1 MSDDRY
7 SRQISLPEIG
17 STGQAKIA
25 HARVLVLG
33 CGALGSIQAELLA
46 RAGVGFIRLVD
57 RDIPEWSNLPRQFL
71 FDENDVRER
80 IPKATACAYK
90 LCAINTGIE
99 IEPHVKD
106 VTPANIEGFLQG
118 IDVVLD
124 GVDNFETRYLI
135 NDACV
140 KANIPWVYA
149 GVQGTRV
156 LAMPVLPMVG
166 ACLQCV
172 FPEAPVAGSVPTC
185 EISGVINTVP
195 ALAAT
200 LQVSQVLRIL
210 IEGAEQVAKGAKLM
224 MIDPWCSVVQA
235 LSIVRNPTCPCCHER
250 KFPFL
255 DSKTISRQAL
265 LCGRKSVQVTPAEPM
280 DLTLESLAESLQNLG
295 KVTLRKEVLEFEVE
309 GHRLMIFKDGRTV
322 VHGTPDFSKARS
334 LVAKYLGS

>member
-1 MSDDRY
+1 MSDNRY
-7 SRQISLPEIG
+7 SRQIALPEIG
-17 STGQAKIA
+17 VAGQAKIA
-25 HARVLVLG
+25 AARVLVLG

-46 RAGVGFIRLVD
+46 RAGVGHIRIVD

-71 FDENDVRER
+71 YDENDVRER
-80 IPKATACAYK
+80 IPKAVACAYK
-90 LCAINTGIE
+90 LRAINTQIE
-99 IEPHVKD
+99 IEEHVKD

-118 IDVVLD
+118 VDVVLD

-156 LAMPVLPMVG
+156 LAMPVIPTYG

-172 FPEAPVAGSVPTC
+172 FPEAPVSGSVPTC

-210 IEGAEQVAKGAKLM
+210 IDGSASVAQNAKLM

-235 LSIVRNPTCPCCHER
+235 MSITKNPECPCCHDH
-250 KFPFL
+250 KFSFL
-255 DSKTISRQAL
+255 DSKIFSRQAL
-265 LCGRKSVQVTPAEPM
+265 LCGRKSVQVTPAEPSDW
-280 DLTLESLAESLQNLG
+280 DLGTLAGRLHELG
-295 KVTLRKEVLEFEVE
+295 KVTMRKEVLEFEVE
-309 GHRLMIFKDGRTV
+309 GYRLMIFKDGRTV
-322 VHGTPDFSKARS
+322 VHGTPDFAKARS
-334 LVAKYLGS
+334 LVSKYIGN